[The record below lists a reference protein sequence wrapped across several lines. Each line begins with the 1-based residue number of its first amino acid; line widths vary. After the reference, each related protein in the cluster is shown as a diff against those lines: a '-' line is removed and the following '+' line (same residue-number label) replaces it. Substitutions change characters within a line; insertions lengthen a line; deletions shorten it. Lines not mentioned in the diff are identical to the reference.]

1 MHPPSSRPRT
11 SLQLILDR
19 DFGRLFW
26 GGLARTGGYWAQTLL
41 VASLVYSTTG
51 SAAWVGLVGTAQLAP
66 QLALALPM
74 GKLADRSGPL
84 AQIVLGSVICA
95 VSSLG
100 LGLWIAADQEA
111 TSVAVLLTSAFL
123 YGVGFAICSPAVQSM
138 APRLVGDAELP
149 RAVALIFAIPMSL
162 GRAAGPVGGAALAT
176 AASPDMALGV
186 VACAHLAFAACAAG
200 IKVPSLDQPALTG
213 HDMRIGSALRSVQRE
228 RRLLILLLGVA
239 VVGFGAEPAITLAPA
254 MADELGEG
262 VGGAGRIASAFGLGS
277 LLGVIVQRPLEA
289 RVHAATLSRSAM
301 LVLGC
306 SLALAG
312 ASPTMAFATTAMGL
326 AGASMLLAVT
336 GFSVAIQ
343 QICAPEMLGRVMAL
357 WLIAF
362 LGVRPLAGVA
372 EGFVADRLSASAAL
386 FMTAFVVSAF
396 ALLMIW
402 IRRVD
407 SLGSGSR
414 AAPRKSEDLLP
425 AGGAVHGPAHTKQAG
440 FR

>member
-1 MHPPSSRPRT
+1 MQQTSAQPRT
-11 SLQLILDR
+11 SVQLIFDR
-19 DFGRLFW
+19 NFGRLFW
-26 GGLARTGGYWAQTLL
+26 GGLARTGGYWAQTLI

-51 SAAWVGLVGTAQLAP
+51 SAAWVGLVGAAQLAP
-66 QLALALPM
+66 QLVLALPM

-84 AQIVLGSVICA
+84 AQIVAGSVICA

-100 LGLWIAADQEA
+100 LGLWIAAHEEQ
-111 TSVAVLLTSAFL
+111 TSVAVLLASAFL
-123 YGVGFAICSPAVQSM
+123 YGVGFAVCSPAVQSM
-138 APRLVGDAELP
+138 APRLVEASELP

-176 AASPDMALGV
+176 AASPDIALGV
-186 VACAHLAFAACAAG
+186 VACAHLAFAGCVVG
-200 IKVPSLDQPALTG
+200 IRAPNLDPHAFSG
-213 HDMRIGSALRSVQRE
+213 HDLRIGSALRSVRRD

-254 MADELGEG
+254 MADQLGEG
-262 VGGAGRIASAFGLGS
+262 VGGAGRIASAFGVGS
-277 LLGVIVQRPLEA
+277 LVGVIVQGPLQA
-289 RVHAATLSRSAM
+289 RVHAATLSRGAM

-312 ASPTMAFATTAMGL
+312 ASSTMALATAAMGL

-336 GFSVAIQ
+336 GFSVAVQ
-343 QICAPEMLGRVMAL
+343 QICPPEMLGRVMAL

-372 EGFVADRLSASAAL
+372 EGFVADRLSAGAAL

-396 ALLMIW
+396 ALVMIW

-407 SLGSGSR
+407 SLGSGGR
-414 AAPRKSEDLLP
+414 AARRDNEEPGP
-425 AGGAVHGPAHTKQAG
+425 VGGAVNRSDHPDQA
-440 FR
+440 RCR